1 VREMLRAT
9 LSLSQRPAGATFQ
22 QTGWATLSDRR
33 PIRKTVPTEPI
44 TRRLFTI
51 SEIAEYT
58 GLSVHTLYTM
68 VSQRRI
74 PYVKTGRLV
83 KFDLKAVDTWIER
96 HSVKP
101 LS

>member
-1 VREMLRAT
+1 M
-9 LSLSQRPAGATFQ
+9 
-22 QTGWATLSDRR
+22 SDRG
-33 PIRKTVPTEPI
+33 PTRKAEPTELI

-51 SEIAEYT
+51 SEIAQYT
-58 GLSVHTLYTM
+58 GLSVHTLSTM

-74 PYVKTGRLV
+74 PYVKAGRLV
-83 KFDLKAVDTWIER
+83 KFDLKTIDTWIEG

>member
-1 VREMLRAT
+1 M
-9 LSLSQRPAGATFQ
+9 
-22 QTGWATLSDRR
+22 SDKRS
-33 PIRKTVPTEPI
+33 IHKTAPTEPI
-44 TRRLFTI
+44 TRRLFTLR
-51 SEIAEYT
+51 EIAEYT

-74 PYVKTGRLV
+74 PHVKAGRLV
-83 KFDLKAVDTWIER
+83 KFDLKEIDTWIER

>member
-1 VREMLRAT
+1 M
-9 LSLSQRPAGATFQ
+9 SDQR
-22 QTGWATLSDRR
+22 LKRN
-33 PIRKTVPTEPI
+33 TESTEAI

-51 SEIAEYT
+51 SEVAQYT

-74 PYVKTGRLV
+74 PYVKAGRLV
-83 KFDLKAVDTWIER
+83 KFDLKVIDTWIER

>member
-1 VREMLRAT
+1 M
-9 LSLSQRPAGATFQ
+9 SDQRLKR
-22 QTGWATLSDRR
+22 QTES
-33 PIRKTVPTEPI
+33 TEAI

-51 SEIAEYT
+51 SEVAQYT

-74 PYVKTGRLV
+74 PYVKAGRLV
-83 KFDLKAVDTWIER
+83 KFDLKAIDTWIDR

>member
-1 VREMLRAT
+1 M
-9 LSLSQRPAGATFQ
+9 SDQR
-22 QTGWATLSDRR
+22 LKRN
-33 PIRKTVPTEPI
+33 TESTEAI

-51 SEIAEYT
+51 SEVAQYT

-74 PYVKTGRLV
+74 PYVKAGRLV
-83 KFDLKAVDTWIER
+83 KFDLKAIDTWIER

>member
-1 VREMLRAT
+1 M
-9 LSLSQRPAGATFQ
+9 SDQR
-22 QTGWATLSDRR
+22 LKRN
-33 PIRKTVPTEPI
+33 TESTEAI

-51 SEIAEYT
+51 SEVAQYT
-58 GLSVHTLYTM
+58 GLSVDTLYTM

-74 PYVKTGRLV
+74 PYVKAGRLV
-83 KFDLKAVDTWIER
+83 KFDLKAIDTWIER

>member
-1 VREMLRAT
+1 MSTVGTELTNHIHVAPAT
-9 LSLSQRPAGATFQ
+9 GSQ
-22 QTGWATLSDRR
+22 
-33 PIRKTVPTEPI
+33 PI

-51 SEIAEYT
+51 QEIAEYT
-58 GLSVHTLYTM
+58 GLSVRTLYRM

-74 PYVKTGRLV
+74 PFVKMGRLV
-83 KFDLKAVDTWIER
+83 KCDLKAMDAWIER